1 MKKKIHIHTYISQ
14 HNEYIGTVFYIIN
27 LENINIVETEHT
39 R

>member
-1 MKKKIHIHTYISQ
+1 MKKKYIHTHISQ
-14 HNEYIGTVFYIIN
+14 YNEYIRTVFYIIN